1 MIRGL
6 ASGARTEEVLLPAET
21 WVRIVYRYARY
32 FHATPRQRFK
42 VLDTMVPLYNARVA
56 SLINEV
62 RDRSPGEA
70 EQLFEAHAR
79 AFEKMKDYLIKIWD
93 EEVRDG

>member
-1 MIRGL
+1 M
-6 ASGARTEEVLLPAET
+6 
-21 WVRIVYRYARY
+21 RIVYRYARY

-62 RDRSPGEA
+62 RDKSPQEA
-70 EQLFEAHAR
+70 ERLFEAHAL
-79 AFEKMKDYLIKIWD
+79 AFETMKDYLIKIWN
-93 EEVRDG
+93 EEVHDD